1 MPIESSRSTLTMP
14 NPGTK
19 AAPAKFKGGFSEVK
33 GFLKHYEKLCDYNNV
48 ASDTDKCESITQYMS
63 RHVTEFI
70 EGLASFRT
78 PNWSKLKSDILKYY
92 DADLDTKRYRRKDLI
107 SYVKTSRD
115 KKTPNL
121 TAWKKYVRRFI
132 RIGGWLEQANK
143 LTQEE
148 YASYFW
154 EGIYKKLRTK
164 IESRLMSSEPDRD
177 LSPAFPV
184 DRVIATAEKLLRHD
198 RFDADLLLSENHKAK
213 KATKKVVNRK
223 EVKAR
228 KPKSPK
234 QAPKKVGDTTSL
246 EPLDEMEGLIKKM
259 NAISLEDPDYALLY
273 YRATKM
279 DPAIKDLVAAPI
291 RKGDS
296 TPRTDSK
303 QNNLPGQRDNQ
314 ICFGC
319 GEKGHGLPIC
329 PQINKLITEGTLTR
343 THSGHIS
350 RPDGRSV
357 RRMPEESIVEA

>member
-1 MPIESSRSTLTMP
+1 MP

-63 RHVTEFI
+63 CHVTEFV

-115 KKTPNL
+115 KKIPNL
-121 TAWKKYVRRFI
+121 TAWKKYVRGFI

-177 LSPAFPV
+177 LSLAFPV
-184 DRVIATAEKLLRHD
+184 DRVIATAEKLLHRD
-198 RFDADLLLSENHKAK
+198 RFDADLLLSEVDSGSDSDSSTEETSQNDSDSESSESEQEFFLKNHKAK

-234 QAPKKVGDTTSL
+234 QAPKKVGDTTS
-246 EPLDEMEGLIKKM
+246 
-259 NAISLEDPDYALLY
+259 
-273 YRATKM
+273 
-279 DPAIKDLVAAPI
+279 
-291 RKGDS
+291 
-296 TPRTDSK
+296 
-303 QNNLPGQRDNQ
+303 
-314 ICFGC
+314 
-319 GEKGHGLPIC
+319 
-329 PQINKLITEGTLTR
+329 
-343 THSGHIS
+343 
-350 RPDGRSV
+350 
-357 RRMPEESIVEA
+357 